1 MLTLKQIRD
10 DLKDIR
16 YYYSRKEAFEQG
28 FRVVGS
34 NDIVG
39 KAKRYNT
46 VMQSALDWDCC
57 VEYIRRLNKQ
67 LCLFFLEYFKGEN

>member
-1 MLTLKQIRD
+1 MLTLQQIRD

-16 YYYSRKEAFEQG
+16 YYYSRKEAFENG
-28 FRVVGS
+28 FRVIGS

-46 VMQSALDWDCC
+46 RRFDISTRH
-57 VEYIRRLNKQ
+57 VEICGLNGRANSRIAR
-67 LCLFFLEYFKGEN
+67 FKMG

>member
-46 VMQSALDWDCC
+46 VMQSAPTRLYDICTC
-57 VEYIRRLNKQ
+57 RKRFRRNKHD
-67 LCLFFLEYFKGEN
+67 ESGDTE